1 MNMSQKT
8 SKRLYLIDAFAMIYR
23 GYFPFANRP
32 MLNRRGEDTSAVL
45 GFVNTFDKILE
56 AAEGQYMAVVFDPP
70 GGTFRSEEYEDY
82 KAQRAKQPEAIT
94 FALPYIREI
103 ITARGVQSYE
113 VAGYEADDVIGTL
126 ATRLS
131 ESHPELEV
139 LMVTPDKDY
148 GQLVTDRVH
157 MLAPGSSG
165 GFDDMGPGEVAA
177 KHDLTDETQVRDFLA
192 LMGDA
197 SDNVP
202 GVPGIGKKR
211 AADLLRAYGSIE
223 GIYDHIDELKG
234 KMKENLLEHRE
245 QLEASRHLVTIVTDV
260 PIEVSLEEMTR
271 GAQDLQRLV
280 DLYDELD
287 FRSKKKALLD
297 EAPAPTPRRTLF
309 DLTPEEAATEPPVE
323 DSVGDL
329 STVEHSYTLITGEEE
344 MKGLLEALSG
354 AEAFAFDTE
363 TDGLDGMQD
372 HLVGISVA
380 VRPHEAWYLPL
391 PEDMEE
397 AKALLRPL
405 APFFSDPE
413 KVKVAQN
420 GKFDLKF
427 LSRYD
432 LHAVAPLWDTML
444 AHYLLDPE
452 ARHGLDHL
460 SETLLR
466 YRPIPIEQLIGKGSK
481 QRNMRQVEP
490 REVLPYAA
498 EDADLTLQL
507 YHHLRPRIEGEEHLR
522 SLFYDIEMPLA
533 DVLLEIEQAGVRV
546 DVDLL
551 RSAIVDLSTELE
563 RIEEDFRRYTLGDP
577 VNINSPKEV
586 GDFLFGHLGLSDKP
600 KKTRTGQ
607 YSTREEDLE
616 MVADRHPAVR
626 LVLDYRGLSKLVNT
640 YLVPLP
646 MMVNPVTG
654 RIHTTYHQAKTATG
668 RLSSSDPNLQNIPVR
683 DEQGREIRKAF
694 TANDPDA
701 GDLFVSADYSQV
713 ELRLMAHLSG
723 DTSLIEAFRHG
734 ADIHAATAAKI
745 FGIPREEVTGEMRR
759 KAKTANFGIIYGISA
774 FGLSA
779 RLGIPR
785 GEAKE
790 LIDGYFSSFP
800 GVKRYIDKTIE
811 QAHKDGYVDTL
822 FGRRRYIQ
830 NINSR
835 NRNLVANAER
845 MAINAPI
852 QGTAADIIKVAMVRV
867 ARRLREEG
875 FHSQMILQVHDELCF
890 TVPSDERERL
900 VAMVKEEMEQVLPSL
915 SVPLVADV
923 GVGENW
929 LEAH

>member
-1 MNMSQKT
+1 MTQKT

-70 GGTFRSEEYEDY
+70 GGTFRSEEYEEY

-126 ATRLS
+126 ATHLS
-131 ESHPELEV
+131 EAHPELEV

-148 GQLVTDRVH
+148 GQLVTERVH

-165 GFDDMGPGEVAA
+165 SFDDLGPREVAA

-271 GAQDLQRLV
+271 GTQDLQRLV

-297 EAPAPTPRRTLF
+297 GAPVPTPQRTLF
-309 DLTPEEAATEPPVE
+309 DLTPEEAAAEPPVE

-344 MKGLLEALSG
+344 MKGLLKALTG

-363 TDGLDGMQD
+363 TDGLDGLQD

-397 AKALLRPL
+397 AKTLLRPL
-405 APFFSDPE
+405 APFFADPE

-432 LHAVAPLWDTML
+432 LHTVPPLWDTML

-481 QRNMRQVEP
+481 QRNMRQLEP
-490 REVLPYAA
+490 KEVLPYAA

-522 SLFYDIEMPLA
+522 SLFYDIEMPLMG
-533 DVLLEIEQAGVRV
+533 VLLEMEQAGVRV

-551 RSAIVDLSTELE
+551 ESAIVDLSTELE
-563 RIEEDFRRYTLGDP
+563 RIEEDFRRYTPGDP

-586 GDFLFGHLGLSDKP
+586 GDFLFGRLGLSEKP

-646 MMVNPVTG
+646 MMVNPMTG

-723 DTSLIEAFRHG
+723 DSSLIEAFRHG

-875 FHSQMILQVHDELCF
+875 FRSQMILQVHDELCF
-890 TVPSDERERL
+890 TVPGDERERL

>member
-1 MNMSQKT
+1 MTQKT

-56 AAEGQYMAVVFDPP
+56 AAEGEYLAVVFDPP
-70 GGTFRSEEYEDY
+70 GGTFRSEEYEEY

-131 ESHPELEV
+131 EAHPELEV

-148 GQLVTDRVH
+148 GQLVTERVH
-157 MLAPGSSG
+157 MLAPGSAG
-165 GFDDMGPGEVAA
+165 GFDDLGPGEVAA

-211 AADLLRAYGSIE
+211 AADLLRAYGSVE
-223 GIYDHIDELKG
+223 GIYDHIEELKG

-309 DLTPEEAATEPPVE
+309 DLTPVEAAAEPPVE

-329 STVEHSYTLITGEEE
+329 STVEHSYTLITGKEE
-344 MKGLLEALSG
+344 MKGLLDALSG

-405 APFFSDPE
+405 APFFADPE

-432 LHAVAPLWDTML
+432 LHAVPPLWDTML

-481 QRNMRQVEP
+481 QRNMRQVDP

-533 DVLLEIEQAGVRV
+533 DVLLEMEQAGVRV

-551 RSAIVDLSTELE
+551 QSAIVDLSTELE
-563 RIEEDFRRYTLGDP
+563 RIEEDFQRYTLGDP

-586 GDFLFGHLGLSDKP
+586 GDFLFGRLGLSEKP

-626 LVLDYRGLSKLVNT
+626 LILDYRGLSKLVNT

-694 TANDPDA
+694 TANDPAA

-811 QAHKDGYVDTL
+811 QAHRDGYVDTL

-875 FHSQMILQVHDELCF
+875 FRSQMILQVHDELCF

>member
-1 MNMSQKT
+1 MTQKT

-56 AAEGQYMAVVFDPP
+56 AAEGEYLAVVFDPP
-70 GGTFRSEEYEDY
+70 GGTFRSEEYQEY

-131 ESHPELEV
+131 ESHQDLEV

-148 GQLVTDRVH
+148 GQLVTERVH
-157 MLAPGSSG
+157 MLVPGSAG
-165 GFDDMGPGEVAA
+165 GFDDLGPGAVAA

-211 AADLLRAYGSIE
+211 AADLLRAYGSVE

-309 DLTPEEAATEPPVE
+309 DLTPEEAAAEPPVE

-405 APFFSDPE
+405 APFFADPE

-432 LHAVAPLWDTML
+432 LHAVPPLWDTML

-481 QRNMRQVEP
+481 QRNMRQVDP

-533 DVLLEIEQAGVRV
+533 DVLLEMEQAGVRV

-551 RSAIVDLSTELE
+551 QSAIVDLSTELE
-563 RIEEDFRRYTLGDP
+563 RIEEDFQRYTLGDP

-586 GDFLFGHLGLSDKP
+586 GDFLFGRLGLSEKP

-626 LVLDYRGLSKLVNT
+626 LILDYRGLSKLVNT

-694 TANDPDA
+694 TANDPAA

-811 QAHKDGYVDTL
+811 QAHRDGYVDTL

-875 FHSQMILQVHDELCF
+875 FRSQMILQVHDELCF
-890 TVPSDERERL
+890 TVPGDERERL

>member
-1 MNMSQKT
+1 MTQKT

-70 GGTFRSEEYEDY
+70 GGTFRSEEYEEY

-126 ATRLS
+126 ATHLS
-131 ESHPELEV
+131 EAHPELEV

-148 GQLVTDRVH
+148 GQLVTERVH

-165 GFDDMGPGEVAA
+165 SFDDLGPGEVAA

-297 EAPAPTPRRTLF
+297 GAPAPTPQRTLF
-309 DLTPEEAATEPPVE
+309 DLTPEEAAAEPPVE

-344 MKGLLEALSG
+344 MKGLLEALTG

-397 AKALLRPL
+397 AKTLLRPL
-405 APFFSDPE
+405 APFFADPE

-432 LHAVAPLWDTML
+432 LRAVPPLWDTML

-481 QRNMRQVEP
+481 QRNMRQLEP

-522 SLFYDIEMPLA
+522 SLFYDIEMPLVG
-533 DVLLEIEQAGVRV
+533 VLLEMEQAGVRV

-551 RSAIVDLSTELE
+551 ESAIVDLSTELE
-563 RIEEDFRRYTLGDP
+563 RIEEDFRRYTPGDP

-586 GDFLFGHLGLSDKP
+586 GDFLFGHLGLSEKP

-646 MMVNPVTG
+646 MMVNPMTG

-723 DTSLIEAFRHG
+723 DSSLIEAFRHG

-875 FHSQMILQVHDELCF
+875 FRSQMILQVHDELCF
-890 TVPSDERERL
+890 TVPGDERERL

>member
-1 MNMSQKT
+1 MTQKT

-45 GFVNTFDKILE
+45 GFVNTFDKIFE
-56 AAEGQYMAVVFDPP
+56 AAEGEYLAVVFDPP
-70 GGTFRSEEYEDY
+70 GGTFRSEEYEEY

-113 VAGYEADDVIGTL
+113 VSGYEADDVIGTL

-131 ESHPELEV
+131 EAHPELEV

-148 GQLVTDRVH
+148 GQLVTERVH
-157 MLAPGSSG
+157 MLAPGSAG
-165 GFDDMGPGEVAA
+165 GFDDLGPGEVAA

-211 AADLLRAYGSIE
+211 AADLLRAYGSVE
-223 GIYDHIDELKG
+223 GIYDHIEELKG

-297 EAPAPTPRRTLF
+297 EAPAPTPRRSLF
-309 DLTPEEAATEPPVE
+309 DLTPEEVAAEPPVE

-329 STVEHSYTLITGEEE
+329 STVEHSYTLITGKEE

-405 APFFSDPE
+405 APFFTDPE

-432 LHAVAPLWDTML
+432 LHAVPPLWDTML

-481 QRNMRQVEP
+481 QRNMRQVDP

-533 DVLLEIEQAGVRV
+533 DVLLEMEQAGVRV

-551 RSAIVDLSTELE
+551 QSAIVDLSTELE
-563 RIEEDFRRYTLGDP
+563 RIEEDFQRYTLGDP

-586 GDFLFGHLGLSDKP
+586 GDFLFGRLGLSEKP

-626 LVLDYRGLSKLVNT
+626 LILDYRGLSKLVNT

-694 TANDPDA
+694 TANDPAA

-745 FGIPREEVTGEMRR
+745 FGIPEEEVTGEMRR

-811 QAHKDGYVDTL
+811 QAHRDGYVDTL

-875 FHSQMILQVHDELCF
+875 FRSQMILQVHDELCF

>member
-1 MNMSQKT
+1 MTQKT

-70 GGTFRSEEYEDY
+70 GGTFRSEEYEEY

-126 ATRLS
+126 ATHLS
-131 ESHPELEV
+131 EAHPELEV

-148 GQLVTDRVH
+148 GQLVTERVH

-165 GFDDMGPGEVAA
+165 SFDELGPREVAA

-280 DLYDELD
+280 DLYDELG

-297 EAPAPTPRRTLF
+297 GAPVPTPQRTLF
-309 DLTPEEAATEPPVE
+309 DLTPEEAAAEPPVE

-344 MKGLLEALSG
+344 MKGLLEALTG

-397 AKALLRPL
+397 AKTLLRPL
-405 APFFSDPE
+405 VPFFADPE

-432 LHAVAPLWDTML
+432 LRAVPPLWDTML

-481 QRNMRQVEP
+481 QRNMRQLEP
-490 REVLPYAA
+490 KEVLPYAA

-507 YHHLRPRIEGEEHLR
+507 YRHLRPRIEGEEHLR
-522 SLFYDIEMPLA
+522 SLFYDIEMPLVG
-533 DVLLEIEQAGVRV
+533 VLLEMEQAGVRV

-551 RSAIVDLSTELE
+551 ESAIVDLSTELE
-563 RIEEDFRRYTLGDP
+563 RIEEDFRRYTPEDP

-586 GDFLFGHLGLSDKP
+586 GDFLFGHLGLSEKP

-723 DTSLIEAFRHG
+723 DSSLIEAFRHG

-800 GVKRYIDKTIE
+800 GVKRYIDKAIE

-875 FHSQMILQVHDELCF
+875 FRSQMILQVHDELCF
-890 TVPSDERERL
+890 TVPGDERERL

>member
-1 MNMSQKT
+1 
-8 SKRLYLIDAFAMIYR
+8 
-23 GYFPFANRP
+23 
-32 MLNRRGEDTSAVL
+32 
-45 GFVNTFDKILE
+45 
-56 AAEGQYMAVVFDPP
+56 
-70 GGTFRSEEYEDY
+70 
-82 KAQRAKQPEAIT
+82 
-94 FALPYIREI
+94 
-103 ITARGVQSYE
+103 
-113 VAGYEADDVIGTL
+113 
-126 ATRLS
+126 
-131 ESHPELEV
+131 
-139 LMVTPDKDY
+139 
-148 GQLVTDRVH
+148 
-157 MLAPGSSG
+157 
-165 GFDDMGPGEVAA
+165 
-177 KHDLTDETQVRDFLA
+177 
-192 LMGDA
+192 
-197 SDNVP
+197 
-202 GVPGIGKKR
+202 
-211 AADLLRAYGSIE
+211 
-223 GIYDHIDELKG
+223 
-234 KMKENLLEHRE
+234 MKENLLEHRE

-297 EAPAPTPRRTLF
+297 EAPAPTPRRSLF
-309 DLTPEEAATEPPVE
+309 DLTPEEAAAEPPVE

-405 APFFSDPE
+405 APFFADPE

-432 LHAVAPLWDTML
+432 LHAVPPLWDTML

-481 QRNMRQVEP
+481 QRNMRQVDP

-533 DVLLEIEQAGVRV
+533 DVLLEMEQAGVRV

-551 RSAIVDLSTELE
+551 QSAIVDLSTELE
-563 RIEEDFRRYTLGDP
+563 RIEEDFQRYTLGDP

-586 GDFLFGHLGLSDKP
+586 GDFLFGRLGLSEKP

-626 LVLDYRGLSKLVNT
+626 LILDYRGLSKLVNT

-694 TANDPDA
+694 TANDPAA

-811 QAHKDGYVDTL
+811 QAHRDGYVDTL

-875 FHSQMILQVHDELCF
+875 FRSQMILQVHDELCF
-890 TVPSDERERL
+890 TVPGDERERL

>member
-1 MNMSQKT
+1 MTQKT
-8 SKRLYLIDAFAMIYR
+8 SRRLYLIDAFAMIYR

-56 AAEGQYMAVVFDPP
+56 AAEGEYLAVVFDPP
-70 GGTFRSEEYEDY
+70 GGTFRSEEYEEY

-131 ESHPELEV
+131 EAHPELEV

-148 GQLVTDRVH
+148 GQLVTERVH
-157 MLAPGSSG
+157 MLAPGSAG
-165 GFDDMGPGEVAA
+165 GFDDLGPGKVAA

-309 DLTPEEAATEPPVE
+309 DLTPEEAAAEPPVE

-329 STVEHSYTLITGEEE
+329 SSVVHSYTLITGEEE

-432 LHAVAPLWDTML
+432 LHAVPPLWDTML

-481 QRNMRQVEP
+481 QRNMRQVDP

-533 DVLLEIEQAGVRV
+533 GVLLEMEQAGVRV

-563 RIEEDFRRYTLGDP
+563 RIEEDFQRYTLGDP

-586 GDFLFGHLGLSDKP
+586 GDFLFGRLGLSEKP

-626 LVLDYRGLSKLVNT
+626 LILDYRGLSKLVNT
-640 YLVPLP
+640 YLLPLP

-811 QAHKDGYVDTL
+811 QAHRDGYVDTL

-875 FHSQMILQVHDELCF
+875 FRSQMILQVHDELCF
-890 TVPSDERERL
+890 TVPGDERERL

>member
-1 MNMSQKT
+1 MTQKT

-56 AAEGQYMAVVFDPP
+56 AAEGEYLAVVFDPP
-70 GGTFRSEEYEDY
+70 GGTFRSEEYEEY

-113 VAGYEADDVIGTL
+113 VSGYEADDVIGTL

-131 ESHPELEV
+131 EAHPELEV

-148 GQLVTDRVH
+148 GQLVTERVH
-157 MLAPGSSG
+157 MLAPGSAG
-165 GFDDMGPGEVAA
+165 GFDDLGPGEVAA

-211 AADLLRAYGSIE
+211 AADLLRAYGSVE
-223 GIYDHIDELKG
+223 GIYDHIEELKG

-297 EAPAPTPRRTLF
+297 EAPAPTPRRSLF
-309 DLTPEEAATEPPVE
+309 DLTPEEAAAEPPVE

-405 APFFSDPE
+405 APFFADPE

-432 LHAVAPLWDTML
+432 LPAVPPLWDTML

-452 ARHGLDHL
+452 ARHGLDYL

-533 DVLLEIEQAGVRV
+533 DVLLEMEQAGVRV

-551 RSAIVDLSTELE
+551 QSAIVDLSTELE
-563 RIEEDFRRYTLGDP
+563 RIEEDFQRYTLGDP

-586 GDFLFGHLGLSDKP
+586 GDFLFGRLGLSEKP

-626 LVLDYRGLSKLVNT
+626 LILDYRGLSKLVNT

-694 TANDPDA
+694 TANDPAA

-875 FHSQMILQVHDELCF
+875 FRSQMILQVHDELCF
-890 TVPSDERERL
+890 TVPGDERERL

>member
-1 MNMSQKT
+1 MTQKT

-56 AAEGQYMAVVFDPP
+56 AAEGEYLAVVFDPP
-70 GGTFRSEEYEDY
+70 GGTFRSEEYEEY

-113 VAGYEADDVIGTL
+113 VSGYEADDVIGTL

-131 ESHPELEV
+131 EAHPELEV

-148 GQLVTDRVH
+148 GQLVTERVH
-157 MLAPGSSG
+157 MLAPGSAG
-165 GFDDMGPGEVAA
+165 GFDDLGPGEVAA

-297 EAPAPTPRRTLF
+297 EAPVPTPRRTLF
-309 DLTPEEAATEPPVE
+309 DLTPEEAAAEPPVE

-329 STVEHSYTLITGEEE
+329 STVEHSYTLITGEE

-363 TDGLDGMQD
+363 TDGLDGMQN

-405 APFFSDPE
+405 APFFADPE

-432 LHAVAPLWDTML
+432 LHVVPPLWDTML

-466 YRPIPIEQLIGKGSK
+466 YRPIPIDQLIGKGSK
-481 QRNMRQVEP
+481 QRNMRQVDP

-533 DVLLEIEQAGVRV
+533 DVLLEMEQAGVRV

-551 RSAIVDLSTELE
+551 QSAIVDLSTELE
-563 RIEEDFRRYTLGDP
+563 RIEGDFQRYTLGDP

-586 GDFLFGHLGLSDKP
+586 GDFLFGRLGLSEKP

-626 LVLDYRGLSKLVNT
+626 LILDYRGLSKLVNT

-694 TANDPDA
+694 TANDPAA

-745 FGIPREEVTGEMRR
+745 FGILEEEVTGEMRR

-875 FHSQMILQVHDELCF
+875 FRSQMILQVHDELCF
-890 TVPSDERERL
+890 TVPGDERERL

>member
-1 MNMSQKT
+1 MTQKT

-70 GGTFRSEEYEDY
+70 GGTFRSEEYEEY

-126 ATRLS
+126 ATHLS
-131 ESHPELEV
+131 EAHPELEV

-148 GQLVTDRVH
+148 GQLVTERVH

-165 GFDDMGPGEVAA
+165 SFDDLGPREVAA

-271 GAQDLQRLV
+271 GTQDLQRLV

-297 EAPAPTPRRTLF
+297 GAPVPTPQRTLF
-309 DLTPEEAATEPPVE
+309 DLTPEEAAAEPPVE

-344 MKGLLEALSG
+344 MRGLLEALTG

-397 AKALLRPL
+397 AKTLLRPL
-405 APFFSDPE
+405 APFFADPE

-432 LHAVAPLWDTML
+432 LHTVPPLWDTML

-481 QRNMRQVEP
+481 QRNMRQLEP

-522 SLFYDIEMPLA
+522 SLFYDIEMPLVG
-533 DVLLEIEQAGVRV
+533 VLLEMEQAGVRV

-551 RSAIVDLSTELE
+551 ESAIVDLSTELD
-563 RIEEDFRRYTLGDP
+563 RIEEDFRRYTPGDP

-586 GDFLFGHLGLSDKP
+586 GDFLFGHLGLSEKP

-646 MMVNPVTG
+646 MMVNPMTG

-723 DTSLIEAFRHG
+723 DSSLVEAFRHG

-875 FHSQMILQVHDELCF
+875 FRSQMILQVHDELCF
-890 TVPSDERERL
+890 TVPGDERERL

>member
-1 MNMSQKT
+1 MTQKT

-56 AAEGQYMAVVFDPP
+56 AAEGEYLAVVFDPP
-70 GGTFRSEEYEDY
+70 GGTFRSEEYEEY

-131 ESHPELEV
+131 EAHPELEV

-148 GQLVTDRVH
+148 GQLVTERVH
-157 MLAPGSSG
+157 ILAPGSSG
-165 GFDDMGPGEVAA
+165 SFDDLGPGEVAA

-223 GIYDHIDELKG
+223 GIYDHVDELKG

-271 GAQDLQRLV
+271 GTQDLQRLV

-297 EAPAPTPRRTLF
+297 GAPKPSHQRTLF
-309 DLTPEEAATEPPVE
+309 DLTPEEAAAESPVE

-329 STVEHSYTLITGEEE
+329 STVEHSYTLITGEAE

-354 AEAFAFDTE
+354 TEVFAFDTE
-363 TDGLDGMQD
+363 TDGLDGLQD

-397 AKALLRPL
+397 AKSLLRPL
-405 APFFSDPE
+405 APFFADPE

-432 LHAVAPLWDTML
+432 LHAVPPLWDTML

-466 YRPIPIEQLIGKGSK
+466 YRPIPIEQLIGKGRK
-481 QRNMRQVEP
+481 QANMRKVEP

-507 YHHLRPRIEGEEHLR
+507 YHYLRPRIEGEEHLR
-522 SLFYDIEMPLA
+522 SLFYDIEMPLVG
-533 DVLLEIEQAGVRV
+533 VLLEMEQAGVRV
-546 DVDLL
+546 DVNLL
-551 RSAIVDLSTELE
+551 RSAISDLLTKLE
-563 RIEEDFRRYTLGDP
+563 RIEEEFRGYTMWDP

-586 GDFLFGHLGLSDKP
+586 GDFLFGRLGLSKKP

-626 LVLDYRGLSKLVNT
+626 LILDYRGLSKLINT
-640 YLVPLP
+640 YLFPLP
-646 MMVNPVTG
+646 MMVNPLTG

-713 ELRLMAHLSG
+713 ELRLMAHLSE

-745 FGIPREEVTGEMRR
+745 FGIPEEEVTGEMRR

-790 LIDGYFSSFP
+790 LIDGYFRSFP

-875 FHSQMILQVHDELCF
+875 FRSQMILQVHDELCF
-890 TVPSDERERL
+890 TVPGDERERL

>member
-1 MNMSQKT
+1 MTQKT

-56 AAEGQYMAVVFDPP
+56 AAEGEYLAVVFDPP
-70 GGTFRSEEYEDY
+70 GGTFRSEEYEEY

-113 VAGYEADDVIGTL
+113 VSGYEADDVIGTL

-131 ESHPELEV
+131 EAHPEMEV

-148 GQLVTDRVH
+148 GQLVTERVH
-157 MLAPGSSG
+157 MLAPGSAG
-165 GFDDMGPGEVAA
+165 GFDDLGPGEVAA

-211 AADLLRAYGSIE
+211 AADLLRAYGSVE
-223 GIYDHIDELKG
+223 GIYDHIEELKG

-297 EAPAPTPRRTLF
+297 EAPAPTPRRSLF
-309 DLTPEEAATEPPVE
+309 DLTPEEAAAEPPVE

-405 APFFSDPE
+405 APFFADPE

-432 LHAVAPLWDTML
+432 LPAVPPLWDTML

-452 ARHGLDHL
+452 ARHGLDYL

-533 DVLLEIEQAGVRV
+533 DVLLEMEQAGVRV

-551 RSAIVDLSTELE
+551 QSAIVDLSTELE
-563 RIEEDFRRYTLGDP
+563 RIEEDFQRYTLGDP

-586 GDFLFGHLGLSDKP
+586 GDFLFGRLGLSEKP

-626 LVLDYRGLSKLVNT
+626 LILDYRGLSKLVNT

-694 TANDPDA
+694 TANDPAA

-875 FHSQMILQVHDELCF
+875 FRSQMILQVHDELCF

>member
-1 MNMSQKT
+1 MTQKT
-8 SKRLYLIDAFAMIYR
+8 FKRLYLIDAFAMIYR

-56 AAEGQYMAVVFDPP
+56 AAEGQYLAVVFDPP
-70 GGTFRSEEYEDY
+70 GGTFRSEEYEEY
-82 KAQRAKQPEAIT
+82 KAQRAKQPEPIT

-126 ATRLS
+126 ATHLS
-131 ESHPELEV
+131 EAHPELEV

-148 GQLVTDRVH
+148 GQLVTKRVH
-157 MLAPGSSG
+157 MLAPGASG
-165 GFDDMGPGEVAA
+165 SFDDLGPREVAA

-271 GAQDLQRLV
+271 GTQDLQRLV

-297 EAPAPTPRRTLF
+297 GAPAPTPQRTLF
-309 DLTPEEAATEPPVE
+309 DLTPEEAAAEPPVE

-344 MKGLLEALSG
+344 MKGLLEALTG

-397 AKALLRPL
+397 AKTLLRPL
-405 APFFSDPE
+405 APFFADPE
-413 KVKVAQN
+413 KVKVPQN

-432 LHAVAPLWDTML
+432 LHAVPPLWDTML

-481 QRNMRQVEP
+481 QRNMRQLEP

-507 YHHLRPRIEGEEHLR
+507 YHHLRPRIEGEEHLK
-522 SLFYDIEMPLA
+522 SLFYDIEMPLVGA
-533 DVLLEIEQAGVRV
+533 LLEMEQAGVRV

-551 RSAIVDLSTELE
+551 QSAIVDLSTELE
-563 RIEEDFRRYTLGDP
+563 RIEEDFRRYTPGDP

-586 GDFLFGHLGLSDKP
+586 GDFLFGRLGLSEKP

-646 MMVNPVTG
+646 MMVNPMTG

-723 DTSLIEAFRHG
+723 DSSLIEAFRHG

-875 FHSQMILQVHDELCF
+875 FRSQMILQVHDELCF
-890 TVPSDERERL
+890 TVPGDERERL

>member
-1 MNMSQKT
+1 MTQKT

-56 AAEGQYMAVVFDPP
+56 AAEGQYLAVVFDPP
-70 GGTFRSEEYEDY
+70 GGTFRSEEYEEY

-126 ATRLS
+126 AMHLS
-131 ESHPELEV
+131 EAHPELEV

-148 GQLVTDRVH
+148 GQLVTKRVH
-157 MLAPGSSG
+157 MLAPGASG
-165 GFDDMGPGEVAA
+165 SFDDLGPREVAA

-260 PIEVSLEEMTR
+260 PIEVSLKEMTR

-297 EAPAPTPRRTLF
+297 GAPAPTPQRTLF
-309 DLTPEEAATEPPVE
+309 DLTPEEAAAEPPVE

-344 MKGLLEALSG
+344 MKGLLEALTG

-397 AKALLRPL
+397 AKTLLRPL
-405 APFFSDPE
+405 APFFADPE

-432 LHAVAPLWDTML
+432 LHAVPPLWDTML

-481 QRNMRQVEP
+481 QRNMRQLEP

-522 SLFYDIEMPLA
+522 SLFYDIEMPLVG
-533 DVLLEIEQAGVRV
+533 VLLEMEQAGVRV

-551 RSAIVDLSTELE
+551 ESAIVDLSTELE
-563 RIEEDFRRYTLGDP
+563 RIEEDFRRYTPGDP

-586 GDFLFGHLGLSDKP
+586 GDFLFGHLGLSEKP

-646 MMVNPVTG
+646 MMVNPMTG

-723 DTSLIEAFRHG
+723 DSSLIEAFRHG

-875 FHSQMILQVHDELCF
+875 FRSQMILQVHDELCF
-890 TVPSDERERL
+890 TVPGDERERL

>member
-1 MNMSQKT
+1 MTQKT

-56 AAEGQYMAVVFDPP
+56 AAEGEYLAVVFDPP
-70 GGTFRSEEYEDY
+70 GGTFRSEEYEEY

-103 ITARGVQSYE
+103 IRARGVQSYE

-126 ATRLS
+126 ATHLS
-131 ESHPELEV
+131 EAHPELEV

-148 GQLVTDRVH
+148 GQLVTERVH

-165 GFDDMGPGEVAA
+165 SFDDLGPGEVAA

-211 AADLLRAYGSIE
+211 AADLLRAYGSVE

-271 GAQDLQRLV
+271 GAEDLQRLV

-309 DLTPEEAATEPPVE
+309 DLTPEEAAAEPPVE

-329 STVEHSYTLITGEEE
+329 STVEHSYTLITGKEE

-405 APFFSDPE
+405 APFFADPE

-432 LHAVAPLWDTML
+432 LHAVPPLWDTML

-481 QRNMRQVEP
+481 QRNMRQVDP

-533 DVLLEIEQAGVRV
+533 GVLLEMEQAGVRV

-551 RSAIVDLSTELE
+551 QSAIVDLSTELE
-563 RIEEDFRRYTLGDP
+563 RIEEDFQRYTLGDP

-586 GDFLFGHLGLSDKP
+586 GDFLFGRLGLSEKP

-626 LVLDYRGLSKLVNT
+626 LILDYRGLSKLVNT
-640 YLVPLP
+640 YLLPLP

-694 TANDPDA
+694 TANDPAA

-745 FGIPREEVTGEMRR
+745 FGIPEEEVTGEMRR

-875 FHSQMILQVHDELCF
+875 FRSQMILQVHDELCF
-890 TVPSDERERL
+890 TVPGDERERL
-900 VAMVKEEMEQVLPSL
+900 VAMVKEKMEQVLPSL

>member
-1 MNMSQKT
+1 MTQKT

-56 AAEGQYMAVVFDPP
+56 AAEGQYLAVVFDPP
-70 GGTFRSEEYEDY
+70 GGTFRSEEYEEY

-103 ITARGVQSYE
+103 ITARGVPSYE

-131 ESHPELEV
+131 EAHPELEV

-148 GQLVTDRVH
+148 GQLVTERVH

-165 GFDDMGPGEVAA
+165 SFDDLGPGEVAA

-223 GIYDHIDELKG
+223 GIYDHIDEMKG

-271 GAQDLQRLV
+271 GTQDLQRLV

-297 EAPAPTPRRTLF
+297 EAPAATPQRSLF
-309 DLTPEEAATEPPVE
+309 DLTPEEAAAESPVE

-329 STVEHSYTLITGEEE
+329 STVEHRYTLITGEEE
-344 MKGLLEALSG
+344 MKGLLKALSG

-372 HLVGISVA
+372 HLVGISLA

-405 APFFSDPE
+405 APFFADPE
-413 KVKVAQN
+413 KVKVVQN

-432 LHAVAPLWDTML
+432 LHTVPPLWDTML

-533 DVLLEIEQAGVRV
+533 GVLLEMEQAGVRV

-563 RIEEDFRRYTLGDP
+563 RIEEDFQRYTLGDP

-586 GDFLFGHLGLSDKP
+586 GDFLFGRLGLSEKP

-626 LVLDYRGLSKLVNT
+626 LILDYRGLSKLVNT

-694 TANDPDA
+694 TGNDPDA

-723 DTSLIEAFRHG
+723 DSSLIEAFRHG

-811 QAHKDGYVDTL
+811 QSHKDGYVDTL

-875 FHSQMILQVHDELCF
+875 FRSQMILQVHDELCF
-890 TVPSDERERL
+890 TVPGDERERL

-915 SVPLVADV
+915 SVPLLADV

>member
-1 MNMSQKT
+1 MTQKT

-56 AAEGQYMAVVFDPP
+56 AAEGQYLAVVFDPP
-70 GGTFRSEEYEDY
+70 GGTFRSEEYEEY

-126 ATRLS
+126 AMHLS
-131 ESHPELEV
+131 EAHPELEV

-148 GQLVTDRVH
+148 GQLVTERVH

-165 GFDDMGPGEVAA
+165 SFDDLGPGEVAA

-260 PIEVSLEEMTR
+260 PIEVSLKEMTR

-297 EAPAPTPRRTLF
+297 GAPAPTPQRTLF
-309 DLTPEEAATEPPVE
+309 DLTPEEAAAEPPVE

-344 MKGLLEALSG
+344 MKGLLEALTG

-397 AKALLRPL
+397 AKTLLRPL
-405 APFFSDPE
+405 APFFADPE

-432 LHAVAPLWDTML
+432 LHAVPPLWDTML

-481 QRNMRQVEP
+481 QRNMRQLEP

-522 SLFYDIEMPLA
+522 SLFYDIEMPLVG
-533 DVLLEIEQAGVRV
+533 VLLEMEQAGVRV

-551 RSAIVDLSTELE
+551 ESAIVDLSTELE
-563 RIEEDFRRYTLGDP
+563 RIEEDFRRYTPGDP

-586 GDFLFGHLGLSDKP
+586 GDFLFGHLGLSEKP

-646 MMVNPVTG
+646 MMVNPMTG

-723 DTSLIEAFRHG
+723 DSSLIEAFRHG

-875 FHSQMILQVHDELCF
+875 FRSQMILQVHDELCF
-890 TVPSDERERL
+890 TVPGDERERL

>member
-1 MNMSQKT
+1 MTQKT

-70 GGTFRSEEYEDY
+70 GGTFRSEEYEEY

-126 ATRLS
+126 ATHLS
-131 ESHPELEV
+131 EAHPELEV

-148 GQLVTDRVH
+148 GQLVTERVH

-165 GFDDMGPGEVAA
+165 GFDDLGPGEVAA

-211 AADLLRAYGSIE
+211 AADLLRAYGTIE

-260 PIEVSLEEMTR
+260 PIEVSLKEMTR
-271 GAQDLQRLV
+271 GTEDLQRLV

-297 EAPAPTPRRTLF
+297 EAPVPTPRRTLF
-309 DLTPEEAATEPPVE
+309 DLTPEEVAAEPLVE

-329 STVEHSYTLITGEEE
+329 STVEHSYTLITGEKE

-354 AEAFAFDTE
+354 AEVFAFDTE

-405 APFFSDPE
+405 APFFSDPK

-481 QRNMRQVEP
+481 QRSMRQLEP

-507 YHHLRPRIEGEEHLR
+507 YHHLRPQIEGEEHLR

-533 DVLLEIEQAGVRV
+533 GVLLEMEQAGVRV

-551 RSAIVDLSTELE
+551 ESAIVDLSTELE
-563 RIEEDFRRYTLGDP
+563 RIEKDFGRYTLGDP

-586 GDFLFGHLGLSDKP
+586 GDFLFGRLGLSEKP

-626 LVLDYRGLSKLVNT
+626 LILDYRGLSKLVNT

-745 FGIPREEVTGEMRR
+745 FGIPREDVTEEMRR

-875 FHSQMILQVHDELCF
+875 FRSQMILQVHDELCF
-890 TVPSDERERL
+890 TVPGDERERL

>member
-1 MNMSQKT
+1 MTQKT

-32 MLNRRGEDTSAVL
+32 MLNRRGDDTSAVL

-56 AAEGQYMAVVFDPP
+56 AAEGQYLAVVFDPP
-70 GGTFRSEEYEDY
+70 GGTFRSEEYEEY

-126 ATRLS
+126 ATHLS
-131 ESHPELEV
+131 EAHPELEV

-148 GQLVTDRVH
+148 GQLVTERVH

-165 GFDDMGPGEVAA
+165 SFDELGPREVAA

-297 EAPAPTPRRTLF
+297 GAPAPTPQRTLF
-309 DLTPEEAATEPPVE
+309 DLTPEEAAAEPPVE

-344 MKGLLEALSG
+344 MKGLLEALTG

-397 AKALLRPL
+397 AKTLLRPL
-405 APFFSDPE
+405 APFFADPE

-432 LHAVAPLWDTML
+432 LHAVPPLWDTML

-481 QRNMRQVEP
+481 QRNMRQLEP

-498 EDADLTLQL
+498 EDADLTLQI
-507 YHHLRPRIEGEEHLR
+507 YRHLRPRIEGEEHLR

-533 DVLLEIEQAGVRV
+533 DVLLEMEQAGVRV

-551 RSAIVDLSTELE
+551 QSAIVDLSTELE
-563 RIEEDFRRYTLGDP
+563 RIEEDFRRYTPGDP

-586 GDFLFGHLGLSDKP
+586 GDFLFGHLGLSEKP

-646 MMVNPVTG
+646 MMVNPMTG

-723 DTSLIEAFRHG
+723 DSSLIEAFRHG

-835 NRNLVANAER
+835 NRNLVANVER

-875 FHSQMILQVHDELCF
+875 FRSQMILQVHDELCF
-890 TVPSDERERL
+890 TVPGDERERL

>member
-1 MNMSQKT
+1 MTQKT

-56 AAEGQYMAVVFDPP
+56 AAEGEYLAVVFDPP
-70 GGTFRSEEYEDY
+70 GGTFRSEEYEEY

-126 ATRLS
+126 ATHLS
-131 ESHPELEV
+131 EAHPELEV

-148 GQLVTDRVH
+148 GQLVTERVH
-157 MLAPGSSG
+157 MLAPGSAG
-165 GFDDMGPGEVAA
+165 GFDDLGPGEVAA

-297 EAPAPTPRRTLF
+297 ESPVPTPRRTLF
-309 DLTPEEAATEPPVE
+309 DLTPVEAAAEPPVE

-354 AEAFAFDTE
+354 AEAFSFDTE

-432 LHAVAPLWDTML
+432 LHAVPPLWDTML

-481 QRNMRQVEP
+481 QRNMRQVDP

-533 DVLLEIEQAGVRV
+533 GVLLEMEQAGVRV

-551 RSAIVDLSTELE
+551 QSAIVDLSTELE
-563 RIEEDFRRYTLGDP
+563 RIEEDFQRYTLGDP

-586 GDFLFGHLGLSDKP
+586 GDFLFGRLGLSEKP

-626 LVLDYRGLSKLVNT
+626 LILDYRGLSKLVNT
-640 YLVPLP
+640 YLLPLP

-694 TANDPDA
+694 TANDPAA

-745 FGIPREEVTGEMRR
+745 FGIPEEEVTGEMRR

-875 FHSQMILQVHDELCF
+875 FRSQMILQVHDELCF
-890 TVPSDERERL
+890 TVPGDERERL
-900 VAMVKEEMEQVLPSL
+900 VAMVKEKMEQVLPSL

>member
-1 MNMSQKT
+1 MTQKT

-56 AAEGQYMAVVFDPP
+56 AAEGQYLAVVFDPP
-70 GGTFRSEEYEDY
+70 GGTFRSEEYEEY

-131 ESHPELEV
+131 EAHPELEV

-148 GQLVTDRVH
+148 GQLVTERVH

-165 GFDDMGPGEVAA
+165 SFDDLGPGEVAA

-234 KMKENLLEHRE
+234 KVKENLLEYRG

-297 EAPAPTPRRTLF
+297 EAPAATPQRSLF
-309 DLTPEEAATEPPVE
+309 DLTPEEAAAESPVE

-344 MKGLLEALSG
+344 MKGLLKALSG

-372 HLVGISVA
+372 HLVGISLA

-405 APFFSDPE
+405 APFFADPE

-432 LHAVAPLWDTML
+432 LHTVAPLWDTML

-481 QRNMRQVEP
+481 QRNMRQVDP

-507 YHHLRPRIEGEEHLR
+507 YHYLRPQIEGEEHLR
-522 SLFYDIEMPLA
+522 RLFYDIEMPLVG
-533 DVLLEIEQAGVRV
+533 VLLEMEQAGVRV

-551 RSAIVDLSTELE
+551 RSAITDLSTELE
-563 RIEEDFRRYTLGDP
+563 RIEEDFRGYTLGDE

-586 GDFLFGHLGLSDKP
+586 GDFLFGRLGLSDKP

-626 LVLDYRGLSKLVNT
+626 LILDYRGLSKLVNT

-694 TANDPDA
+694 TGNDPDA

-875 FHSQMILQVHDELCF
+875 FRSQMILQVHDELCF

>member
-1 MNMSQKT
+1 MTQKT

-56 AAEGQYMAVVFDPP
+56 AAEGEYLAVVFDPP
-70 GGTFRSEEYEDY
+70 GGTFRSEEYQEY

-131 ESHPELEV
+131 ESHQDLEV

-148 GQLVTDRVH
+148 GQLVTERVH
-157 MLAPGSSG
+157 MLVPGSAG
-165 GFDDMGPGEVAA
+165 GFDDLGPGAVAA

-211 AADLLRAYGSIE
+211 AADLLRAYGSVE

-309 DLTPEEAATEPPVE
+309 DLTPEEAAAEPPVE

-405 APFFSDPE
+405 APFFADPE

-432 LHAVAPLWDTML
+432 LHAVPPLWDTML

-481 QRNMRQVEP
+481 QRNMRQVDP

-533 DVLLEIEQAGVRV
+533 GVLLEMEQAGVRV

-563 RIEEDFRRYTLGDP
+563 RIEEDFQRYTLGDP

-586 GDFLFGHLGLSDKP
+586 GDFLFGRLGLSEKP

-626 LVLDYRGLSKLVNT
+626 LILDYRGLSKLVNT
-640 YLVPLP
+640 YLLPLP

-701 GDLFVSADYSQV
+701 GDLYVSADYSQV

-800 GVKRYIDKTIE
+800 GVKCYIDKTIE

-875 FHSQMILQVHDELCF
+875 FRSQMILQVHDELCF
-890 TVPSDERERL
+890 TVPADERERL

>member
-1 MNMSQKT
+1 MTQKT

-70 GGTFRSEEYEDY
+70 GGTFRSEEYEEY

-113 VAGYEADDVIGTL
+113 VSGYEADDVIGTL

-131 ESHPELEV
+131 EAHPEMEV

-148 GQLVTDRVH
+148 GQLVTERVH
-157 MLAPGSSG
+157 MLAPGSAG
-165 GFDDMGPGEVAA
+165 GFDDLGPGEVAA

-211 AADLLRAYGSIE
+211 AADLLRAYGSVE
-223 GIYDHIDELKG
+223 GIYDHIEELKG

-297 EAPAPTPRRTLF
+297 EAPAPTPRRSLF
-309 DLTPEEAATEPPVE
+309 DLTPEEAAAEPPVE

-405 APFFSDPE
+405 APFFADPE

-432 LHAVAPLWDTML
+432 LHAVPPLWDTML

-533 DVLLEIEQAGVRV
+533 DVLLEMEQAGVRV

-551 RSAIVDLSTELE
+551 QSAIVDLSTELE
-563 RIEEDFRRYTLGDP
+563 RIEEDFQRYTLGDP

-586 GDFLFGHLGLSDKP
+586 GDFLFGRLGLSEKP

-626 LVLDYRGLSKLVNT
+626 LILDYRGLSKLVNT

-694 TANDPDA
+694 TANDPAA

-875 FHSQMILQVHDELCF
+875 FRSQMILQVHDELCF
-890 TVPSDERERL
+890 TVPGDECERL

>member
-1 MNMSQKT
+1 MTQKT

-70 GGTFRSEEYEDY
+70 GGTFRSEEYEEY

-126 ATRLS
+126 ATHLS
-131 ESHPELEV
+131 EAHPELEV

-148 GQLVTDRVH
+148 GQLVTERVH

-165 GFDDMGPGEVAA
+165 SFDELGPREVAA

-297 EAPAPTPRRTLF
+297 GAPVPTPQRTLF
-309 DLTPEEAATEPPVE
+309 DLTPEEAAAEPPVE

-344 MKGLLEALSG
+344 MKGLLEALTG

-397 AKALLRPL
+397 AKTLLRPL
-405 APFFSDPE
+405 VPFFADPE

-432 LHAVAPLWDTML
+432 LRAVPPLWDTML

-481 QRNMRQVEP
+481 QRNMRQLEP
-490 REVLPYAA
+490 KEVLPYAA

-507 YHHLRPRIEGEEHLR
+507 YRHLRPRIEGEEHLR
-522 SLFYDIEMPLA
+522 SLFYDIEMPLVG
-533 DVLLEIEQAGVRV
+533 VLLEMEQAGVRV

-551 RSAIVDLSTELE
+551 ESAIVDLSTELE
-563 RIEEDFRRYTLGDP
+563 RIEEDFRRYTPEDP

-586 GDFLFGHLGLSDKP
+586 GDFLFGHLGLSEKP

-646 MMVNPVTG
+646 MMVNPMTG

-723 DTSLIEAFRHG
+723 DSSLIEAFRHG

-800 GVKRYIDKTIE
+800 GVKRYIDKAIE

-875 FHSQMILQVHDELCF
+875 FRSQMILQVHDELCF
-890 TVPSDERERL
+890 TVPGDERERL

>member
-1 MNMSQKT
+1 MTQKT

-70 GGTFRSEEYEDY
+70 GGTFRSEEYEEY

-126 ATRLS
+126 ATHLS
-131 ESHPELEV
+131 EAHPELEV

-148 GQLVTDRVH
+148 GQLVTERVH

-165 GFDDMGPGEVAA
+165 SFDELGPREVAA

-211 AADLLRAYGSIE
+211 AADLLRTYGSIE

-297 EAPAPTPRRTLF
+297 GAPVPTPQRTLF
-309 DLTPEEAATEPPVE
+309 DLTPEEAAAEPPVE

-344 MKGLLEALSG
+344 MKGLLEALTG

-397 AKALLRPL
+397 AKTLLRPL
-405 APFFSDPE
+405 VPFFADPE

-432 LHAVAPLWDTML
+432 LRAVPPLWDTML

-481 QRNMRQVEP
+481 QRNMRQLEP
-490 REVLPYAA
+490 KEVLPYAA

-507 YHHLRPRIEGEEHLR
+507 YRHLRPRIEGEEHLR
-522 SLFYDIEMPLA
+522 SLFYDIEMPLVG
-533 DVLLEIEQAGVRV
+533 VLLEMEQAGVRV

-551 RSAIVDLSTELE
+551 ESAIVDLSTELE
-563 RIEEDFRRYTLGDP
+563 RIEEDFRRYTPEDP

-586 GDFLFGHLGLSDKP
+586 GDFLFGHLGLSEKP

-646 MMVNPVTG
+646 MMVNPMTG

-723 DTSLIEAFRHG
+723 DSSLIEAFRHG

-800 GVKRYIDKTIE
+800 GVKRYIDKAIE

-875 FHSQMILQVHDELCF
+875 FRSQMILQVHDELCF
-890 TVPSDERERL
+890 TVPAEERERL
-900 VAMVKEEMEQVLPSL
+900 MAMVKEEMEQVLPSL
-915 SVPLVADV
+915 SVPLIADV
-923 GVGENW
+923 GVGKNW

>member
-1 MNMSQKT
+1 MTQKT

-56 AAEGQYMAVVFDPP
+56 AAEGQYLAVVFDPP
-70 GGTFRSEEYEDY
+70 GGTFRSEEYEEY

-126 ATRLS
+126 ATHLS
-131 ESHPELEV
+131 EAHPELEV

-148 GQLVTDRVH
+148 GQLVTERVH

-165 GFDDMGPGEVAA
+165 SFDELGPREVAA

-211 AADLLRAYGSIE
+211 AADLLRTYGSIE

-297 EAPAPTPRRTLF
+297 GAPAPTPQRTLF
-309 DLTPEEAATEPPVE
+309 DLTPEEAAAEPPVE

-344 MKGLLEALSG
+344 MKGLLEALTG

-397 AKALLRPL
+397 AKTLLRPL
-405 APFFSDPE
+405 APFFADPE

-432 LHAVAPLWDTML
+432 LHAVPPLWDTML

-481 QRNMRQVEP
+481 QRNMRQLEP

-507 YHHLRPRIEGEEHLR
+507 YHHLQPRIEGEEHLR
-522 SLFYDIEMPLA
+522 SLFYDIEMPLVG
-533 DVLLEIEQAGVRV
+533 VLLEMEQAGVRV

-551 RSAIVDLSTELE
+551 ESAIVDLSTELE
-563 RIEEDFRRYTLGDP
+563 RIEEDFRRYTPEDP

-586 GDFLFGHLGLSDKP
+586 GDFLFGHLGLSEKP

-646 MMVNPVTG
+646 MMVNPMTG

-723 DTSLIEAFRHG
+723 DSSLIEAFRHG

-790 LIDGYFSSFP
+790 LINGYFSSFP

-875 FHSQMILQVHDELCF
+875 FRSQMILQVHDELCF
-890 TVPSDERERL
+890 TVPGDERERL